1 MDALET
7 RHFNLV
13 KYVKIALPGLTAN
26 GLSSRRPASEILHG
40 FVHCSCGLWKCAN
53 ALSSCYNICMSSS
66 KSKLLSNF
74 LVAVAIILIWRGIW
88 YVLDYIDIK
97 LLGGTHVWSALVGIG
112 LGILILYLPDKDLKE
127 LGKL

>member
-1 MDALET
+1 M
-7 RHFNLV
+7 
-13 KYVKIALPGLTAN
+13 
-26 GLSSRRPASEILHG
+26 
-40 FVHCSCGLWKCAN
+40 
-53 ALSSCYNICMSSS
+53 
-66 KSKLLSNF
+66 
-74 LVAVAIILIWRGIW
+74 VAVAIILIWRGIW